1 MYTADIV
8 LPPGSVQ
15 LLNPLLDTFSGARQ
29 VETPISHLAIMKWL
43 SSVRAVLA
51 GGSRSAPVTP
61 AASPKPPSKA
71 DLHAKQV
78 SSKQNRNWMLEKQ
91 NVEIVKI
98 DHVVCGLSLQFSF
111 SINLK

>member
-78 SSKQNRNWMLEKQ
+78 SKQANKIAIGCLRNRMLKLLKLIMLFVDFHC
-91 NVEIVKI
+91 NSV
-98 DHVVCGLSLQFSF
+98 SL
-111 SINLK
+111 